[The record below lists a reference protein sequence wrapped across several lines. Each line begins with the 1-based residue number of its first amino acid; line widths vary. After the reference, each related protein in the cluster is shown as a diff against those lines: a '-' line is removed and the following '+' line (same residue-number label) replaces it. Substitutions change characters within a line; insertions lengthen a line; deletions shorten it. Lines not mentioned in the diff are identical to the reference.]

1 MSTRWL
7 LGLFRMRISPKLWV
21 TIRAELFAHLGVMFL
36 FFSFA
41 ICFLSFFMWMIWADM
56 PDPKSGLRFSFA
68 ETSETFRKDFGT
80 SRDTDLLPPVPLS
93 VPPVKPPI
101 SLPVFSSPDR
111 LATNG
116 PLPVSGLPPEVVRLA
131 FAGK

>member
-7 LGLFRMRISPKLWV
+7 LGLFRMRINPKLWV

-56 PDPKSGLRFSFA
+56 PNPKLDFRFSFA
-68 ETSETFRKDFGT
+68 ETLENFRKDFGT
-80 SRDTDLLPPVPLS
+80 SPDADLLSPLPLPVS
-93 VPPVKPPI
+93 PVKL
-101 SLPVFSSPDR
+101 SFSSPVFSPPD
-111 LATNG
+111 LMAANG